1 MFIGA
6 QVSLYPMTSDFVDV
20 ILSGLDALTPYRQ
33 DLRIETDDM
42 STLMVGAPEPLLDA
56 IRDLFAATARR
67 PEHVTVRD
75 PSGAE
80 QMMVVWPGASPAL
93 LELCLVGGST
103 PGGGPLSRG
112 CPGEPDDPSCH
123 CEALVRAQDLGLD
136 ARKALALEAVAAAPV
151 TGVEIDLQFSLY
163 VLGQDGHMDE
173 IYGCIDF
180 VKGSGTYLMSKNFCT
195 RLRGAAGAV
204 FETLRQAF
212 LRFGPAEGHVTID
225 MTASANSPSKR

>member
-20 ILSGLDALTPYRQ
+20 ITSGLDALSPYKD

-56 IRDLFAATARR
+56 VRDLFSAAARR
-67 PEHVTVRD
+67 PAHVTMHV
-75 PSGAE
+75 
-80 QMMVVWPGASPAL
+80 
-93 LELCLVGGST
+93 T
-103 PGGGPLSRG
+103 LSRG
-112 CPGEPDDPSCH
+112 CPGEPDDPSCR
-123 CEALVRAQDLGLD
+123 CDVLERAQDQPLD
-136 ARKALALEAVAAAPV
+136 ERQTLAAQAVKDAPDM
-151 TGVEIDLQFSLY
+151 GVGIDVQFSLY
-163 VLGQDGHMDE
+163 VMGSGGHMDE

-180 VKGSGTYLMSKNFCT
+180 LKASGTFLASKNFCT
-195 RLRGAAGAV
+195 RLRGDAGAV

-225 MTASANSPSKR
+225 LTASANSPSLA

>member
-67 PEHVTVRD
+67 PEHVTMHV
-75 PSGAE
+75 
-80 QMMVVWPGASPAL
+80 
-93 LELCLVGGST
+93 T
-103 PGGGPLSRG
+103 LSRG

-195 RLRGAAGAV
+195 RLRGDAGAV